1 MAKESIAIYLGI
13 ILCSMVCLICLMCIV
28 AFVGFGLSITTI
40 VLFAGAGDGCP
51 EYDTFNWIVFY
62 SLIGFYVYGC
72 CAGCAKVIL
81 ISVFAPEKDDKM
93 FVERLIDS
101 FILLPTSYYGV
112 FLGIYAW
119 TIV

>member
-81 ISVFAPEKDDKM
+81 ISVFAPKKMTRCLWKD
-93 FVERLIDS
+93 LLTHLS
-101 FILLPTSYYGV
+101 FYQQVTMG
-112 FLGIYAW
+112 FF
-119 TIV
+119 